1 MAPGKRFCKRANAK
15 WTLLSWSKWATMR
28 FSLRFQTGTTV
39 AFFLG
44 IICTIWALTK
54 TNFWINT
61 KSASRPLAQIET
73 IR

>member
-1 MAPGKRFCKRANAK
+1 MAQGKRFCKRANAK
-15 WTLLSWSKWATMR
+15 LTLLSWSKWATMR
-28 FSLRFQTGTTV
+28 FNLLFQMVTTV
-39 AFFLG
+39 AFFPG

-61 KSASRPLAQIET
+61 KTASRLLAQIET